1 MSAPKTPS
9 LIQAMKEK
17 VAEFQQK
24 RLSDPGDSTKV
35 SSKASPDKMRAS
47 PDKLRDASPL
57 QGKTALEQPAS
68 TPIIRAQSQELAFI
82 SNRQA
87 EALNAAADA
96 LSTRTRLALCAA
108 AAALL
113 LFSHWR
119 FIWALL
125 KSGSTL
131 LADLLAL
138 ACLLLAASVQV
149 KQWVIAPT
157 KRHANA
163 VSEAVSTLP
172 RMSDCITKMLIEIR
186 SMREDLHS
194 LKAKASWLPG
204 N

>member
-1 MSAPKTPS
+1 MSAPKAPS
-9 LIQAMKEK
+9 LFQTMKEQVASK
-17 VAEFQQK
+17 VAESQQK
-24 RLSDPGDSTKV
+24 WRLSDPGDSTKV
-35 SSKASPDKMRAS
+35 SSKASPDKMR
-47 PDKLRDASPL
+47 DASPL
-57 QGKTALEQPAS
+57 RGKTASQQPGS

-113 LFSHWR
+113 VFCHWR
-119 FIWALL
+119 FIWTLL

-149 KQWVIAPT
+149 KQWVIAPI

-172 RMSDCITKMLIEIR
+172 RMSDCITKMLLEIR